1 MTSWEDAMAS
11 ADRQVQRTFNDFIDG
26 VLSGSRWNPA
36 TGPVT
41 FSFPDSLQDY
51 TAAERSQ
58 FLIPATGQTI
68 LDQVSAAQMDA
79 IRFFARSVTQFTNLE
94 LNEVAR
100 PADDATADIR
110 IAGARNLFGGTTA
123 FPDGGGDMRLGQ
135 DTRAPAFGDVNF
147 TLHGHELGHALGLK
161 EGAFTTPPAFP
172 VNVPVDRGGSEF
184 SVMHKASF
192 PGGPTQFL
200 WANSGPFD
208 VPQSYMMLDIAALQH
223 LYGADYTFRT
233 DDTQYAWDP
242 RTGEMFVNGA
252 GQGAPGGGAGGAAN
266 RIFLTTWDGGGR
278 DAYNMSNYDND
289 VSIDLRPG
297 FSSITSPD
305 QLAILDTAS
314 GFRARGNVFNA
325 LLNNG
330 DTRSLIEDATGGP
343 GDDVMTG
350 NQVGNTFFGGLGRDV
365 LAGGLG
371 PDVLAGG
378 LGVDTYR
385 GTLAELDG
393 DLIMEYGLG
402 EQIVVLGTVFGA
414 TAEAQG
420 PDRTAI
426 KIYSDGAA
434 RNPAATLTLDS
445 PLSDLQD
452 LSNLATARRLVVQ
465 DTDEGAVLSFRL
477 APIDSTPLRPTA
489 RVTVTVNSL
498 TVVEAGEDRSDGD
511 AEWDL
516 TFRADAQPIFR
527 LQDDSVSDNDVFQIG
542 RSIEFTV
549 PNFAP
554 GRVVTLQAA
563 GFELDAG
570 GTERQALPTT
580 EYGLSDAEFDLNL
593 TTFAENDAF
602 SYRASWSAILDFV

>member
-1 MTSWEDAMAS
+1 MAT
-11 ADRQVQRTFNDFIDG
+11 ADRQVPRTFNDFIDG

-41 FSFPDSLQDY
+41 FSFPDSLEDY

-58 FLIPATGQTI
+58 FVVPTSGQAI

-94 LNEVAR
+94 LNEVAS

-123 FPDGGGDMRLGQ
+123 FPDDGGDMRLSPEV
-135 DTRAPAFGDVNF
+135 RAPVFGDRNF
-147 TLHGHELGHALGLK
+147 GLHGHELGHALGLK
-161 EGAFTTPPAFP
+161 EAAFTAPPDFP

-184 SVMHKASF
+184 SVMHQASF
-192 PGGPTQFL
+192 PGGPTQPFL
-200 WANSGPFD
+200 WPNSGPFD
-208 VPQSYMMLDIAALQH
+208 APQSYMMLDIAALQH
-223 LYGADYTFRT
+223 VYRADYTFRS
-233 DDTQYAWDP
+233 DDTQYFWDP
-242 RTGEMFVNGA
+242 QTGEMFVNGA

-266 RIFLTTWDGGGR
+266 RVFLTIWDGGGR
-278 DAYNMSNYDND
+278 DTYNMSNYDDD

-297 FSSITSPD
+297 FWSVTSPD
-305 QLAILDTAS
+305 QLAILDAAT

-325 LLNNG
+325 LQNNG
-330 DTRSLIEDATGGP
+330 DPRSLIEDAVGGP
-343 GDDVMTG
+343 GDDVITG
-350 NQVGNTFFGGLGRDV
+350 NQAGNTLFGGLGRDT
-365 LAGGLG
+365 LSGGPG
-371 PDVLAGG
+371 PDILAGG

-385 GTLAELDG
+385 GTLADFDG

-402 EQIVVLGTVFGA
+402 EQIFVLGTVFGA

-420 PDRTAI
+420 ADRTAI

-434 RNPAATLTLDS
+434 ANPAATLTLDS

-477 APIDSTPLRPTA
+477 GPIDSTPPLPTA
-489 RVTVTVNSL
+489 RITVTVNSL
-498 TVVEAGEDRSDGD
+498 TVNEAGEDGADGD
-511 AEWDL
+511 AEWNL
-516 TFRADAQPIFR
+516 GFFADAQPIFR
-527 LQDDSVSDNDVFQIG
+527 LEDDSVKDNDVFQIDQT
-542 RSIEFTV
+542 IEFSI

-554 GRVVTLQAA
+554 GRVVTLQAI
-563 GFELDAG
+563 GFEEDTSAG
-570 GTERQALPTT
+570 VVVRQNLPTA
-580 EYGLSDAEFDLNL
+580 EIGLSDADFDLNL
-593 TTFAENDAF
+593 TTLAADENF
-602 SYRASWSAILDFV
+602 SYTVSWSAILDLV